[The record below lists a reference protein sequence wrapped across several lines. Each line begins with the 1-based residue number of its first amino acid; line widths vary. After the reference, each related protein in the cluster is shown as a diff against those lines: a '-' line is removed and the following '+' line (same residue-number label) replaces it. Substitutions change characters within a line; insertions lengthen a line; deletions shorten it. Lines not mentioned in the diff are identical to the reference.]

1 MSPRSKRLL
10 EVAVVSACWVFA
22 TWFLW
27 AVLLAPQEPVVPTV
41 AFGDFVA
48 DVERGDVRDVSVKGR
63 VYKYSVPGNDGRR
76 VEKKQTTGPEP
87 TIAQVRALR
96 PKDPASRPPRIVF
109 DER

>member
-10 EVAVVSACWVFA
+10 EVAVVAACWVFA
-22 TWFLW
+22 TWFFW

-48 DVERGDVRDVSVKGR
+48 DVERGDVREVSVKGR
-63 VYKYSVPGNDGRR
+63 VYEYSVAGTDRYLL
-76 VEKKQTTGPEP
+76 KKQTTGPEP

-96 PKDPASRPPRIVF
+96 PKDPASRPPKIVF

>member
-22 TWFLW
+22 TWFFW
-27 AVLLAPQEPVVPTV
+27 AVLLAPREPVVPTV

-63 VYKYSVPGNDGRR
+63 VYEYSVPGNGRYL
-76 VEKKQTTGPEP
+76 VKKQTTGPEP
-87 TIAQVRALR
+87 TIAQLRALR
-96 PKDPASRPPRIVF
+96 PKDPASRAPNFVF